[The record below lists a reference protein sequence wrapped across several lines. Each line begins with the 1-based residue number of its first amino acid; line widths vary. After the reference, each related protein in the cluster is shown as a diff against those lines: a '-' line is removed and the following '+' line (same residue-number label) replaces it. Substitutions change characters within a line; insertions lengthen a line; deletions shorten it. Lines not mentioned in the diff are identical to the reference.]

1 MVRRQTLSSFE
12 HYFAAVEDYLEF
24 PSEKMAIRLPGV
36 VAFGVVVPR
45 TNLNIETELDVEEA

>member
-1 MVRRQTLSSFE
+1 MRRQTLSSFE
-12 HYFAAVEDYLEF
+12 HYFAAEDELEF